1 MSTDTATARAMAL
14 PEILSEVFAI
24 LHGQEDFSSLASAA
38 RANSLWFTC
47 ATDILWSQVKGDAIT
62 SIANIADS
70 RRQLYASKV
79 EGIKFDGNKRDM
91 PTDLPDLC
99 FNKIKSIL
107 FSVYWLPQGSAQL
120 IKPYIQPSLE
130 SFVFYGEDFVDEI
143 LLQLQSTCHRL
154 QVLLIDNTEMDF
166 RRPKLTGETLFRLI
180 SQTRTLRDLSLC
192 CGGISDELFFCV
204 SGLENLSALSWCD
217 DLTPE
222 LLSRTVAQNPN
233 HFLSLDSFSMPYALP
248 SISVSYIATMLPN
261 ITKINLGFGDS
272 EYDMLTQ
279 LSTIE
284 NLTELECLFY
294 CNASFSAPQILSLK
308 ALSKLTKL
316 SIRFGCD
323 FDRRDTTSPF
333 GDAEFHEMISA
344 LPGLQ
349 CLQMEF
355 KCDLTAASLL
365 SLSACPKLDHFSMR
379 RGLRCDLRSLLA
391 QAGEEPLHPHLGT
404 LYLARISTDNT
415 EHVGLKSST
424 THYASISARDLAC
437 QIFKYFPKLED
448 FDVEDMNSHDG
459 LVHNEFC
466 NVIAQYE

>member
-24 LHGQEDFSSLASAA
+24 LHGQEDFFSLATAA
-38 RANSLWFTC
+38 RANSLWFAY

-79 EGIKFDGNKRDM
+79 EGITFDGNKRDM
-91 PTDLPDLC
+91 PTTDFRDLR
-99 FNKIKSIL
+99 FNKIKSID
-107 FSVYWLPQGSAQL
+107 FNVYWLPQGSAQL

-143 LLQLQSTCHRL
+143 LLQLHSTCHRL

-166 RRPKLTGETLFRLI
+166 RTPKLTGETLFRLI

-192 CGGISDELFFCV
+192 CGGLSDELFFCV

-222 LLSRTVAQNPN
+222 LLSRTITQNPD
-233 HFLSLDSFSMPYALP
+233 HFLSLDSFSMPYALS

-261 ITKINLGFGDS
+261 LTKIRLGFGED
-272 EYDMLTQ
+272 EYDMLTP

-284 NLTELECLFY
+284 NLTQLECAFH
-294 CNASFSAPQILSLK
+294 CNASFSAPQVLSLK
-308 ALSKLTKL
+308 ALGKLTKL
-316 SIRFGCD
+316 SIGFGMSCERLD
-323 FDRRDTTSPF
+323 MTSPF

-349 CLQMEF
+349 YLQMDF
-355 KCDLTAASLL
+355 KCDLTAAALL

-404 LYLARISTDNT
+404 LYLARISTD
-415 EHVGLKSST
+415 ST
-424 THYASISARDLAC
+424 NYTPISARDLAC
-437 QIFKYFPKLED
+437 QIIRYFPKLGD
-448 FDVEDMNSHDG
+448 FDVEDCDRRDG
-459 LVHNEFC
+459 RVVDEFW
-466 NVIAQYE
+466 NVAAH

>member
-1 MSTDTATARAMAL
+1 MSTDTATARALAL

-38 RANSLWFTC
+38 RANSLWFAC

-70 RRQLYASKV
+70 RRQFYASKV
-79 EGIKFDGNKRDM
+79 EGITFDGNKRDM
-91 PTDLPDLC
+91 PTTDFPGLC
-99 FNKIKSIL
+99 FNKIKSI
-107 FSVYWLPQGSAQL
+107 FFNVYWLPQGSAQL

-143 LLQLQSTCHRL
+143 LLELHSTCHRL

-166 RRPKLTGETLFRLI
+166 RKPKLTGETLFRLI

-204 SGLENLSALSWCD
+204 SGLENLSALSWCV

-222 LLSRTVAQNPN
+222 LLSRTIAQNPN
-233 HFLSLDSFSMPYALP
+233 HFLSLDSFSMPYALS
-248 SISVSYIATMLPN
+248 SISVSYIATMLPHL
-261 ITKINLGFGDS
+261 TKINLGFGDS
-272 EYDMLTQ
+272 EYDVLTS

-284 NLTELECLFY
+284 NLTRLECLFQ
-294 CNASFSAPQILSLK
+294 CNVSFSAPQLLSLK
-308 ALSKLTKL
+308 VLSKLTKL
-316 SIRFGCD
+316 SIRIGSD

-333 GDAEFHEMISA
+333 SDAEFQELISA

-349 CLQMEF
+349 CLEMEF
-355 KCDLTAASLL
+355 ACDLTAAALL
-365 SLSACPKLDHFSMR
+365 SLSACPKLDRFSMR

-415 EHVGLKSST
+415 DYT
-424 THYASISARDLAC
+424 SISARDLAC
-437 QIFKYFPKLED
+437 QIIRYFPKLGD
-448 FDVEDMNSHDG
+448 FDVEDCDRRDG
-459 LVHNEFC
+459 RVVDEFWNLVAH
-466 NVIAQYE
+466 